1 MTEPADDPLDEA
13 FAAYLKSCDAGELSS
28 REQFLS
34 RFPELA
40 DQLRELMDA
49 ADLLGRVTEA
59 ARPPASVSP
68 TTGHEASAPARD
80 GSRPRDEAYAPLDS
94 PAAVP
99 PGTDPG
105 GTDRRDAANPG
116 ARPLSGRN
124 PAEAETVELG
134 ADGGGVSADDPWE
147 TLPMAT
153 ASETQGPSLP
163 FDLGDY
169 ELLEVIGRGGMGI
182 VYLANQKALNRR
194 VAIKMIRS
202 GILADDS
209 EVRRFYAEAQAAAR
223 LSHPGIVSVHQFG
236 RRAGHHFFSME
247 YVEGTDLQRVIR
259 ESPLAP
265 VQAAR
270 YVRDVARAIHHAH
283 ENGLLHRD
291 LKPANVLIDRQNRV
305 RVTDFGLAKV
315 LDADGGLTASGTALG
330 TPHYMAPEQ
339 AVGQSDRATRQT
351 DVYALGAILFACVT
365 GRPPIVAASVMET
378 LVRVAHEPAPLL
390 RGVRKDAPRDL
401 ETIVAKCLEKLPGLR
416 YESADRLADDLDA
429 FLESRPITARPQS
442 PWGRTWD
449 WIARIPLVAA
459 LIGRRVP
466 DPSVAHRRFQW
477 AMLGLL
483 ACTPLIAGLW
493 SVRQLRLR
501 EAMPPV
507 VRIASGTEGG
517 SYRTV
522 AEELAQGLRRR
533 YPVETASVF
542 TEGSIEN
549 RQKLLARDVDLA
561 PMQASDLRGDD
572 LCVVAP
578 LFYEAVHVL
587 TREPADLVSDL
598 NDIDGMRVAV
608 GPLGSGSRQ
617 AAELVFASLPWDSH
631 SLARVV
637 MAWPD
642 LEHEESPE
650 VAIICASPGS
660 PLVER
665 LILHAGWRLVPIPN
679 GIEVSLQHPTLRP
692 MTIEPPHYPRADL
705 PPGGI
710 PTVGT
715 TAFLAARTDAPSEL
729 VVATLNTLYGVSA
742 SGPDAAGDEDVP
754 AAITRIPGMIS
765 REHAAE
771 WQGLAFHRAARHFF
785 AQSDRP

>member
-1 MTEPADDPLDEA
+1 MTEPADDPLDQA

-49 ADLLGRVTEA
+49 ADMLGRVTEV
-59 ARPPASVSP
+59 ARPP
-68 TTGHEASAPARD
+68 GD
-80 GSRPRDEAYAPLDS
+80 
-94 PAAVP
+94 
-99 PGTDPG
+99 
-105 GTDRRDAANPG
+105 
-116 ARPLSGRN
+116 
-124 PAEAETVELG
+124 EAETVELA
-134 ADGGGVSADDPWE
+134 ADGGAGSADDPWE

-153 ASETQGPSLP
+153 ASQTQGPSLP

-182 VYLANQKALNRR
+182 VYLANQKELDRR

-202 GILADDS
+202 GILADDG

-259 ESPLAP
+259 KAPLDP
-265 VQAAR
+265 GQAAR

-283 ENGLLHRD
+283 EKGLLHRD
-291 LKPANVLIDRQNRV
+291 LKPANVLIDRQDRV

-315 LDADGGLTASGTALG
+315 LDADGGLTASGAALG

-339 AVGQSDRATRQT
+339 AVGHSDRATRQT

-365 GRPPIVAASVMET
+365 GRPPIVAGSVMET
-378 LVRVAHEPAPLL
+378 LVRVAHEPPPLL

-416 YESADRLADDLDA
+416 YASADRLAEDLDA
-429 FLESRPITARPQS
+429 FLESRPIAARPQS
-442 PWGRTWD
+442 PWGRAWD
-449 WIARIPLVAA
+449 WVSRIPLVAA
-459 LIGRRVP
+459 LIGRRLP

-483 ACTPLIAGLW
+483 ACTPLMAGLW
-493 SVRQLRLR
+493 TARYLRVR

-517 SYRTV
+517 SYRAV
-522 AEELAQGLRRR
+522 AETLSQGLGRR
-533 YPVETASVF
+533 YPVKTTPVF
-542 TEGSIEN
+542 TEGSVEN
-549 RQKLLARDVDLA
+549 RQMLLDREVDLA

-587 TREPADLVSDL
+587 TREPAEIVSDL

-608 GPLGSGSRQ
+608 GPPGSGSRQ
-617 AAELVFASLPWDSH
+617 AAELVFDSLPWDTR

-642 LEHEESPE
+642 LEREESPE
-650 VAIICASPGS
+650 VAIICVSPGS

-665 LILHAGWRLVPIPN
+665 LILHAGWRLVPIRN
-679 GIEVSLQHPTLRP
+679 GIAVSLQHPTLRP
-692 MTIEPPHYPRADL
+692 MTIEPPHYPRGDL
-705 PPGGI
+705 PSDGI

-729 VVATLNTLYGVSA
+729 IVATLNILYGVPP
-742 SGPDAAGDEDVP
+742 SGHQENDHEGVP
-754 AAITRIPGMIS
+754 AAVDRLPGMIT

-771 WQGLAFHRAARHFF
+771 WQGLAFHPAARHFF